1 MPENENN
8 AQQPT
13 TGQKI
18 VSGIGEIAK
27 IPGVIPSVIG
37 GLVMGGS
44 ALYQKLMNKI
54 QEFSQNKIAQQDVLN
69 KMVADGYTVSGQLP
83 KWLKMPPGGV
93 QGSGTEYSVN
103 PKPTIWFNRK
113 TGTPVLNI
121 RATQDTRPEGQE
133 KLPLHQGK
141 KGGLGVEADI
151 NQEALNELNYKYY
164 GGESGFNPRSELYPH
179 IKNPGEEEYVHNE
192 NSGTGGYSQ
201 PEEANRNTYSPAD
214 PNKPN
219 LAKEIPQGYKGST
232 QGTSGGSNE
241 GGFWSGRRAFNE
253 QIPLLTPQQQLY
265 QERTINDLLRN
276 PADFGAIRQNEI
288 RRFKEETAPEL
299 AHQYFGRNPNS
310 IGSAYPEALGR
321 GGANLSQKLA
331 AMQSQFEAE
340 REGRRMN
347 IATQPSFTTVRNP
360 REPGFTEEFLK
371 NILAKSGSSAVEG
384 IGDWISNKFNQPT
397 TSTQPQQPQQ
407 TQQTTQQPQ
416 VNASTYTEQ
425 QPQGKE
431 SLSQLSKSLSSP
443 YTPRNDYE
451 NMLFEQFG
459 HRLGGRSR

>member
-18 VSGIGEIAK
+18 LSGIGKVAK
-27 IPGVIPSVIG
+27 MPGIIPSVIG

-44 ALYQKLMNKI
+44 ALYQKLIGKI
-54 QEFSQNKIAQQDVLN
+54 EEFSQKKVAQQDVLN
-69 KMVADGYTVSGQLP
+69 KMVADGYKITGKIP
-83 KWLKMPPGGV
+83 KWLQMPSGGV
-93 QGSGTEYSVN
+93 QQTGAENSIN
-103 PKPTIWFNRK
+103 PNPTIMFNDK
-113 TGTPVLNI
+113 TGSPILGI
-121 RATQDTRPEGQE
+121 RSSELTHKKGTIPF
-133 KLPLHQGK
+133 PQGK
-141 KGGLGVEADI
+141 EGGLGEQANI
-151 NQEALNELNYKYY
+151 NEEALNHLNYQYY
-164 GGESGFNPRSELYPH
+164 GGESGMNPRQELYPKVVH
-179 IKNPGEEEYVHNE
+179 PGEENF
-192 NSGTGGYSQ
+192 NPQSGIGGYSQ
-201 PEEANRNTYSPAD
+201 PEELA
-214 PNKPN
+214 PNEYKAPNPNVPN
-219 LAKEIPQGYKGST
+219 LLNETPQGNGR
-232 QGTSGGSNE
+232 SNNGAPE
-241 GGFWSGRRAFNE
+241 GGFWSGRKAFNE
-253 QIPLLTPQQQLY
+253 QVPLLTPQQQLY
-265 QERTINDLLRN
+265 QEKTINDLLRN

-347 IATQPSFTTVRNP
+347 IATQPSFTTVKNP
-360 REPGFTEEFLK
+360 REPGFAEEFLK
-371 NILAKSGSSAVEG
+371 NSLAQGGSSMVEG
-384 IGDWISNKFNQPT
+384 IGNWIGNKFGQQKTNVP
-397 TSTQPQQPQQ
+397 QPQQPQQ
-407 TQQTTQQPQ
+407 PQQQPT

-431 SLSQLSKSLSSP
+431 ALSQLSKSLSSP